1 MCQILYTNLELGGL
15 MTRVLGTDTSH
26 WSGTIN
32 FETMY
37 NAGARFWYTKATD
50 ADKYSGWQWE
60 DSKFDKFSTDAFH
73 HGKLLAGC
81 YHWLQPSVD
90 PTVAAKF
97 YLERYKRFPFHL
109 PPIMDFEEPLVL
121 QTRKFSDYAWRA
133 QVWLEYV
140 KHQTGRVPFIYT
152 AKWYTEQFDDKLL
165 SWMKAYPVIIADYT
179 CWSNTFK
186 YLWCK
191 EPRRKPYPW
200 LDDWSMWQFSADGN
214 GRGHE
219 FGVSAGNICLDYW
232 HNDMN
237 SLLAFLGLDEQP
249 TPPVE
254 EPEEPGQ
261 PPEEVSMS
269 QKKFYVIGY
278 EQNVRSEPIIGN
290 NVVKVIPQNTEI
302 YPIID
307 IKFYDKRNI
316 WLKYPDGWVALLHI
330 GGQYLRQE
338 KQ

>member
-1 MCQILYTNLELGGL
+1 MSE
-15 MTRVLGTDTSH
+15 RVLGTDTSH
-26 WSGTIN
+26 WAGKIDFN
-32 FETMY
+32 IMY

-50 ADKYSGWQWE
+50 ANKYSGWQFE
-60 DSKFDKFSTDAFH
+60 DSKFMKFCTDAFD
-73 HGKLLAGC
+73 HGKLLTGC

-165 SWMKAYPVIIADYT
+165 SWMKDYPVIIADYT

-214 GRGHE
+214 RRGKE
-219 FGVSAGNICLDYW
+219 FGVGSGDIDLNYW

-237 SLLAFLGLDEQP
+237 SLLAFCGLDTVP

-254 EPEEPGQ
+254 EPTDPTQ

-278 EQNVRSEPIIGN
+278 EQNVRSEPVISKTNI
-290 NVVKVIPQNTEI
+290 VKVVPKNTEI

-330 GGQYLRQE
+330 GGQYLRQG
-338 KQ
+338 